1 MIMNALVAINLSV
14 INKIVFNIYLL
25 FLKQKMNN
33 VFSFSLINII
43 FYIDIIINP

>member
-14 INKIVFNIYLL
+14 INKMVFNIYLL
-25 FLKQKMNN
+25 FFFLKMN

>member
-25 FLKQKMNN
+25 FLKQKMN
-33 VFSFSLINII
+33 VFSFSPINII

>member
-25 FLKQKMNN
+25 FLKQKMN

>member
-25 FLKQKMNN
+25 SLKQKMN

>member
-25 FLKQKMNN
+25 FIKQKMN

>member
-25 FLKQKMNN
+25 FLKQKMN
-33 VFSFSLINII
+33 VCSFSLINII

>member
-14 INKIVFNIYLL
+14 INKMVFNIYLL
-25 FLKQKMNN
+25 FLKQKMN

>member
-14 INKIVFNIYLL
+14 INKIAFNIYLL
-25 FLKQKMNN
+25 FLKQKMN